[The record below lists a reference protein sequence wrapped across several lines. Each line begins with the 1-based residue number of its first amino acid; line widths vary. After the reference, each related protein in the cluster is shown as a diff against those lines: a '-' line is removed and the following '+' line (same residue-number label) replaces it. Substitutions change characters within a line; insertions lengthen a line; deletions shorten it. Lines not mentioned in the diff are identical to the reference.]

1 MSNPENPTPDL
12 IARGIPKDAVKVVGD
27 EAILPTD
34 FLVDHAGKIE
44 PNEDMEGLNASDWMQ
59 GGYVFAFAGNTT
71 NQSAVYRV
79 TTPAPVADAGAGNRS
94 PYDVASDSIDK
105 LRAENIRLA
114 KDAAHLTR
122 ESDRYKSAIEKERQ
136 QRIDYH
142 RANVARFQPVLDA
155 AKGAGWKPGEET
167 IGEFVAR
174 VIDERDANDATLD
187 SAAYRSIE
195 DRDMHIKR
203 AEAER
208 DAALA
213 RESGYRS
220 ALVAAESRI
229 AALEAAPLPADLDEL
244 DTRLIGVA
252 VWSAHL
258 LPVPTAAG
266 LDVTP
271 EAVESVR
278 EEMDQARAALRALAA
293 DRGRLREATNGVE
306 GRIEQAV
313 KFINDATRWDQADE
327 SNPDGD
333 GKTILAW
340 ILKDVNAALAPDR
353 NAGKGESILCPECGE
368 LPPNHNADCSV
379 YAAELAAA
387 REGKP

>member
-1 MSNPENPTPDL
+1 MSNTENPTPDL
-12 IARGIPKDAVKVVGD
+12 IARGIPKDAVKVVGE

-114 KDAAHLTR
+114 KDAAHLAR
-122 ESDRYKSAIEKERQ
+122 EACKCKAALEKERQ
-136 QRIDYH
+136 QRIDYN

-167 IGEFVAR
+167 IGEFVA
-174 VIDERDANDATLD
+174 
-187 SAAYRSIE
+187 
-195 DRDMHIKR
+195 
-203 AEAER
+203 
-208 DAALA
+208 
-213 RESGYRS
+213 G
-220 ALVAAESRI
+220 LVARI
-229 AALEAAPLPADLDEL
+229 AALEAVPLPADLDYL

-258 LPVPTAAG
+258 LTVPTAAG

-271 EAVESVR
+271 EAVDSVGK
-278 EEMDQARAALRALAA
+278 EMDAARAALRSLAA
-293 DRGRLREATNGVE
+293 DRLRLR
-306 GRIEQAV
+306 AV
-313 KFINDATRWDQADE
+313 AVAARNRLGCRECTDVLCLECDEIDDA
-327 SNPDGD
+327 
-333 GKTILAW
+333 I
-340 ILKDVNAALAPDR
+340 IAALADR
-353 NAGKGESILCPECGE
+353 GGK
-368 LPPNHNADCSV
+368 
-379 YAAELAAA
+379 
-387 REGKP
+387 